1 MSHTSSTHH
10 SPLRWLVLRFEDWIA
25 ARHPAS
31 ERNLS
36 TSRDERDFESELI
49 TRLEDGYFT
58 EDTGRF
64 VNVPD
69 FITRQVKARLETGDW
84 C

>member
-1 MSHTSSTHH
+1 MSHTSSTHQ

-25 ARHPAS
+25 VKHSAS

-49 TRLEDGYFT
+49 RRLEDGYFA